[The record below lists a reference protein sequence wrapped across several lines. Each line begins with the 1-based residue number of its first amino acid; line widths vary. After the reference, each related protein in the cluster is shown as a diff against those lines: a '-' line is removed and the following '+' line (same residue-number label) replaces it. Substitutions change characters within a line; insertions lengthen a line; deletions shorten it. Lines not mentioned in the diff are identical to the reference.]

1 MAFYDIFENLC
12 LKKGV
17 TPTQVARD
25 NDIKQSVVAM
35 WKKRGSTPKAET
47 VQKLSDYFGVST
59 DYLLDL
65 TTLER
70 DKLQYVEDYVVEQT
84 GESRDAV
91 HKRLIEEKISALPY
105 DAYNDAVDAADEAVV
120 EAFRAIPDSQ
130 LQKYLLEDYR
140 LLNRRGRIEAVMHTA
155 RLTED
160 YRFNRARAWQE
171 AGNATPLSPEN
182 KEGTD
187 TTPPPPPPESP

>member
-1 MAFYDIFENLC
+1 MVSNRIRELRKVAGLTQEQLSARLGIKRATLARYEAGTIDP
-12 LKKGV
+12 
-17 TPTQVARD
+17 PTSQLRA
-25 NDIKQSVVAM
+25 IA
-35 WKKRGSTPKAET
+35 TT
-47 VQKLSDYFGVST
+47 LGVST

-65 TTLER
+65 TSLER
-70 DKLQYVEDYVVEQT
+70 DRLQYVEDYVVGQT

-120 EAFRAIPDSQ
+120 EAFRAISDSQ
-130 LQKYLLEDYR
+130 LQKYLQEDYR

-160 YRFNRARAWQE
+160 YRFNRA
-171 AGNATPLSPEN
+171 TPAQAAV
-182 KEGTD
+182 D
-187 TTPPPPPPESP
+187 PPPPSTPTADTPGTEPPPESP